1 MVINKK
7 TFSILTRSDI
17 PNENWTN
24 DDCYV
29 VEDGSELANKII
41 SNYPNIE
48 YIINKGEI
56 LNVKI
61 VEPEP
66 IEEPISEF
74 EQLRADLDYIAIM
87 TGVEL

>member
-1 MVINKK
+1 MIINKK
-7 TFSILTRSDI
+7 TLSILTRSDM

-24 DDCYV
+24 NDCYV
-29 VEDGSELANKII
+29 IEDGSELANKIM
-41 SNYPNIE
+41 SNFPNIE
-48 YIINKGEI
+48 YIIEKGEI
-56 LNVKI
+56 KDVKI